1 MNETTT
7 LKRESDLK
15 VVGSGFSLQR
25 IVKAEQ
31 KSCGQL
37 ATKNFSIE
45 FIQALK
51 SSFQIIILALILAKS
66 DQLLVFLLS
75 KPISSWASWGILS
88 SSKLCCCCSPT
99 SIATSIALDL
109 KMLFCH
115 FDCSQILE
123 TKYVDFL
130 QSSWIQI
137 LERDWIHYNFC
148 FRAPFQLGIWKKTK
162 WVHLVSRTWNIILSL
177 LLVINLYHYLF
188 YLFYSYWSTHICWQ
202 EFAISNYLGG
212 I

>member
-1 MNETTT
+1 M
-7 LKRESDLK
+7 D
-15 VVGSGFSLQR
+15 SLN
-25 IVKAEQ
+25 
-31 KSCGQL
+31 
-37 ATKNFSIE
+37 TKNFSIE
-45 FIQALK
+45 FIQALE

-115 FDCSQILE
+115 FDCSHILE
-123 TKYVDFL
+123 RKYVDFL

-148 FRAPFQLGIWKKTK
+148 FRAPFQLGIWKKNKMSTFGFENLK
-162 WVHLVSRTWNIILSL
+162 YHLVITPCHQSLSL
-177 LLVINLYHYLF
+177 SFLLLLINTYLLAGIC
-188 YLFYSYWSTHICWQ
+188 YIQLFW
-202 EFAISNYLGG
+202 GG
-212 I
+212 FG

>member
-37 ATKNFSIE
+37 EYKE
-45 FIQALK
+45 FFNWIYSSSKKQ

-115 FDCSQILE
+115 FDCSHILE

-162 WVHLVSRTWNIILSL
+162 WVRLVSRTWNIILSL
-177 LLVINLYHYLF
+177 LLVINLYHYR
-188 YLFYSYWSTHICWQ
+188 FYSYWSTHIYW
-202 EFAISNYLGG
+202 
-212 I
+212 

>member
-7 LKRESDLK
+7 VKRESDLK

-75 KPISSWASWGILS
+75 KPISSWAS
-88 SSKLCCCCSPT
+88 
-99 SIATSIALDL
+99 
-109 KMLFCH
+109 
-115 FDCSQILE
+115 
-123 TKYVDFL
+123 
-130 QSSWIQI
+130 
-137 LERDWIHYNFC
+137 
-148 FRAPFQLGIWKKTK
+148 
-162 WVHLVSRTWNIILSL
+162 
-177 LLVINLYHYLF
+177 
-188 YLFYSYWSTHICWQ
+188 
-202 EFAISNYLGG
+202 
-212 I
+212 